1 MADFCAWM
9 NRKGPNAVAPFGLE
23 TATMVR
29 FAIFGGIHVACWAF
43 AFIATAF
50 FWLKTEYDALTDKNA
65 NIETCM
71 LLLWISIAATL
82 GLAIANWAAAKSIIN
97 HVLGEVW
104 TPLLS
109 TLLLFACGVANATS
123 IAVFVFAV
131 MSTSTP
137 FFNWA
142 LIVEGCV
149 IGGTACLRSNL
160 LHWAAF
166 VPEYMKVK
174 YGAASAA

>member
-1 MADFCAWM
+1 MF
-9 NRKGPNAVAPFGLE
+9 AVY
-23 TATMVR
+23 
-29 FAIFGGIHVACWAF
+29 GGIHVAFWAF
-43 AFIATAF
+43 ALVTTGF

-65 NIETCM
+65 NVETCM
-71 LLLWISIAATL
+71 LLLWICIAATL
-82 GLAIANWAAAKSIIN
+82 GLAVLHWAFASSYIYAKKVDNATS
-97 HVLGEVW
+97 
-104 TPLLS
+104 LLS
-109 TLLLFACGVANATS
+109 MLLLFACGVSNATS

-149 IGGTACLRSNL
+149 LGGTACLRSNL

-166 VPEYMKVK
+166 VPADMTKLPSV
-174 YGAASAA
+174 AMP

>member
-1 MADFCAWM
+1 MARGWPT
-9 NRKGPNAVAPFGLE
+9 NKGPNAVAPLGLQENGLMFGVY
-23 TATMVR
+23 A
-29 FAIFGGIHVACWAF
+29 AIHVAFWAF
-43 AFIATAF
+43 ALVATAF
-50 FWLKTEYDALTDKNA
+50 LWLKTEYDALTNKNA
-65 NIETCM
+65 NVETCM
-71 LLLWISIAATL
+71 MILWICIAATL
-82 GLAIANWAAAKSIIN
+82 GLAVAHWALASSYIYAKKVDNTTS
-97 HVLGEVW
+97 
-104 TPLLS
+104 LLS
-109 TLLLFACGVANATS
+109 MLLLFACGVANATS

-166 VPEYMKVK
+166 VPGDMTKLPS
-174 YGAASAA
+174 GAMP